1 MVHFLKN
8 LLLIISCFPLVVGCC
23 WQVDFSRLGLSDIA
37 LQNEF
42 RVDGVDFRLGQ
53 MGSEDGSSD
62 RESEHCCLKGVAGSS
77 QGLADRISCGVQI
90 SHRFVAVPCSLMTH
104 TFACDTPRSS
114 WVNSLRLHLA
124 KQVLLI

>member
-23 WQVDFSRLGLSDIA
+23 WQVDSRRLGPYDASP
-37 LQNEF
+37 QHGF

-53 MGSEDGSSD
+53 MDSEDGSHD
-62 RESEHCCLKGVAGSS
+62 QGPEHCCLKGVAASS
-77 QGLADRISCGVQI
+77 HCLADRTSCGVQI

-104 TFACDTPRSS
+104 TVACDTPRSS